1 MNLGDLQFF
10 DLIIFA
16 GIAAFLIFRLRNVL
30 GKRTGFENNNNIKP
44 IINKATNNEE
54 KINKNIPDL
63 EDNISELKK
72 AYEILDNFD
81 HKNFLDGAKVAY
93 ETIINA
99 FNSGDKKTL
108 KSLLTPNTFLAF
120 EEAINNKNNDP
131 NSQVFSLIIE
141 RIEEVLVV
149 NEKIIIS
156 IKFLSEQFKNN
167 DENTITK
174 KQDTWTFQK
183 LINTGDPK
191 WLLAST

>member
-1 MNLGDLQFF
+1 MGYGDFQYYDIL
-10 DLIIFA
+10 IFA
-16 GIAAFLIFRLRNVL
+16 GIAAFLVFRLRKVL
-30 GKRTGFENNNNIKP
+30 GRRTGLEKNQSRTEENYNTQELKVET
-44 IINKATNNEE
+44 K
-54 KINKNIPDL
+54 KNIPDL
-63 EDNISELKK
+63 NDNISKLKK
-72 AYEILDNFD
+72 AYETIDGFD

-167 DENTITK
+167 DETTIVK
-174 KQDTWTFQK
+174 KEDTWSFEKTIYSK
-183 LINTGDPK
+183 DPN
-191 WLLAST
+191 WFLSST